1 MLPMRSAFARECA
14 ADSAGPDLMRPQAE
28 QKSCNGAR
36 LGGLRPL
43 VGGAVGVQHVQRE
56 VDEEEAPVGRL
67 AHDGDVVAV
76 ERAAA
81 GARGA
86 REGNMSRKAAVVVRR
101 RDTRE
106 AERNSSVPSMPRTNG
121 RIVTRTFSVAL
132 F

>member
-1 MLPMRSAFARECA
+1 MRSAFARECA

-67 AHDGDVVAV
+67 ALDGDVVAV

-81 GARGA
+81 GAMGQ
-86 REGNMSRKAAVVVRR
+86 VRR
-101 RDTRE
+101 ICHGKLLLLCD
-106 AERNSSVPSMPRTNG
+106 AASG
-121 RIVTRTFSVAL
+121 AL
-132 F
+132 L

>member
-1 MLPMRSAFARECA
+1 
-14 ADSAGPDLMRPQAE
+14 
-28 QKSCNGAR
+28 
-36 LGGLRPL
+36 
-43 VGGAVGVQHVQRE
+43 VQRE

-106 AERNSSVPSMPRTNG
+106 AERNSSVLSMPRTYG
-121 RIVTRTFSVAL
+121 RLVTRTFSVAL